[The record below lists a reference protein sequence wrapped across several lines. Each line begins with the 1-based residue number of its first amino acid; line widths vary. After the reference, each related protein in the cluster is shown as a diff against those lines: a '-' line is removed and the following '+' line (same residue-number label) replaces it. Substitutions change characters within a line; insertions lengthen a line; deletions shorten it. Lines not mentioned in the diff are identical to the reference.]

1 MANKPMA
8 VMWSKSSKE
17 TIVSYLEGEIAHYK
31 RPSVQDD
38 SENWCSFVD
47 GKISALE
54 QTLEFV
60 EGLAVI

>member
-1 MANKPMA
+1 MVIAIRSQL
-8 VMWSKSSKE
+8 SKKSTE
-17 TIVSYLEGEIAHYK
+17 IMVNFLEREIAHYK

-60 EGLAVI
+60 EQIYHD